1 MTMRVIRDF
10 TGYRPSPYPVATIG
24 NFDGQHLGHQALLRT
39 VVERARATGGQAV
52 VITFDPHPVRIL
64 APQVTLKFLT
74 SLEEKLAAFASTG
87 IDEVIFLEFSPA
99 LAELLP
105 DSFVRDILVNRLS
118 LRELFVGEHFAFGK
132 GRAGTVADLQ
142 RFGARY
148 GFSVH
153 PMKPVL
159 RQGVMISS
167 TKVRSAILAGQM
179 ELATGYLGRLYA
191 LEGKVVRGNQRGRTL
206 GWPTANLA
214 LSADRVVPPDGVYAT
229 LTVHGDQV
237 FDSVAYI
244 GTRPTFEPMGERILE
259 VYLLNELRTLYG
271 EHITVRFVAFLRGDM
286 IFSNPEELS
295 RQIQYD
301 VRQAETRLKTVE
313 AGFRKSMGKSA

>member
-1 MTMRVIRDF
+1 MHVIRNL
-10 TGYRPSPYPVATIG
+10 TQYQPSSYPVATIG
-24 NFDGQHLGHQALLRT
+24 NFDGQHRGHQALLRT
-39 VVERARATGGQAV
+39 VVERAREAGGRAL

-64 APQVTLKFLT
+64 APHVALKFLT
-74 SLEEKLAAFASTG
+74 SPEEKLAAFASTG
-87 IDEVIFLEFSPA
+87 IDEVIFLEFSRT
-99 LAELLP
+99 LAELTP
-105 DSFVRDILVNRLS
+105 EAFVRDILVGRLS

-159 RQGVMISS
+159 WEGRIISS

-179 ELATGYLGRLYA
+179 ELAADYLGRLYA
-191 LEGKVVRGNQRGRTL
+191 LSGLVEQGDQRGRTL

-214 LSADRVVPPDGVYAT
+214 LPADRVVPPDGVYAA
-229 LTVHGDQV
+229 LTVHGAQV

-244 GTRPTFEPMGERILE
+244 GTRPTFETKGERLLE
-259 VYLLNELRTLYG
+259 VYLLNEQRTLYG
-271 EHITVRFVAFLRGDM
+271 ERITVQFASYLRGDM
-286 IFSNPEELS
+286 TFPSPDALS
-295 RQIQYD
+295 RQIQLD
-301 VRQAETRLKTVE
+301 VRQAEACLKSVRAE
-313 AGFRKSMGKSA
+313 YQKSAGQSA

>member
-10 TGYRPSPYPVATIG
+10 TGYQPSPYPVATIG
-24 NFDGQHLGHQALLRT
+24 NFDGQHRGHQTLLRT
-39 VVERARATGGQAV
+39 VVQRARAAGGQAV

-64 APQVTLKFLT
+64 APHVPLKFLT
-74 SLEEKLAAFASTG
+74 SPEEKLAAFASTG

-105 DSFVRDILVNRLS
+105 DSFVRDILVDRIA

-132 GRAGTVADLQ
+132 GRAGTIADLQ

-153 PMKPVL
+153 PMTPVL
-159 RQGVMISS
+159 REGGIISS

-179 ELATGYLGRLYA
+179 ELATEYLGRLYA
-191 LEGKVVRGNQRGRTL
+191 LGGLVVQGDQRGRTL

-214 LSADRVVPPDGVYAT
+214 LPADRVVPPDGVYAA

-237 FDSVAYI
+237 LDSVAYI
-244 GTRPTFEPMGERILE
+244 GTRPTFETKGERILE
-259 VYLLNELRTLYG
+259 VYLLNEQRTLYG
-271 EHITVRFVAFLRGDM
+271 ERITVQFVSFLRGDM
-286 IFSNPEELS
+286 TFPNPDELS

-301 VRQAETRLKTVE
+301 VRQAEACLKTVQAE
-313 AGFRKSMGKSA
+313 FRKSVGKAV